1 MYTAQ
6 LLSQAIEVAR
16 RSGFQIRE
24 EMLDGAGGG
33 HCLIRGEKCLLLDL
47 AQSQREQLRDVLDAL
62 NSEPHLDLQ
71 GVLPALAECLCD
83 QKAA

>member
-16 RSGFQIRE
+16 RSGYQIRE
-24 EMLDGAGGG
+24 EMLEGAGGG
-33 HCLIRGEKCLLLDL
+33 HCLIRGEKWLLLDL
-47 AQSQREQLRDVLDAL
+47 SQPQREQLNDVLDAL
-62 NSEPHLDLQ
+62 RTEPNLDLQ
-71 GVLPALAECLCD
+71 GVLPALADCLYG